1 MNAEYQ
7 VLFFTHTG
15 AIKFD
20 KAMKKGNIHC
30 ELMPVPRSLSSNCGV
45 SARIIFSGQVDRL
58 INDQIEEIFLSNDG
72 KYDLI
77 YSAEVN

>member
-1 MNAEYQ
+1 MNKEYQ

-20 KAMKKGNIHC
+20 RAMKKEDIFS

-45 SARIIFSGQVDRL
+45 SARIYYNGQVDQL
-58 INDQIEEIFLSNDG
+58 INDQVEKIYQ
-72 KYDLI
+72 KYDGNYILT
-77 YSAEVN
+77 YEAEK